1 MVESPHLGV
10 HKRQESSSTLGR
22 DVQSV
27 SSGSRLSSRKQ
38 PPKVRK
44 VNDYIIFYD
53 DVIGKGSFGTVVKA

>member
-1 MVESPHLGV
+1 M
-10 HKRQESSSTLGR
+10 
-22 DVQSV
+22 QSV